1 MIIGV
6 VGPIASGKGVLTDI
20 LVLKGFV
27 RMSLSDE
34 VRQEAKARGLPIER
48 KILQDIGN
56 EMRLKY
62 GNDYWANR
70 LTSKVEEGKNYVI
83 EGIRNP
89 GEVLALRKCKDFILV
104 AIDAPIET
112 RFQWIIMRGKDSDP
126 QSLDEVKK
134 IDARDRGQGEESH
147 GQQSSL
153 AMQGADFK
161 ILNDSTKEAMRKK
174 VDKILKKLKIL

>member
-6 VGPIASGKGVLTDI
+6 VGPIASGKNVLTDM
-20 LVLKGFV
+20 LALKGFI

-34 VRQEAKARGLPIER
+34 VREEARIRGLPIER

-56 EMRLKY
+56 EMRLKN

-70 LTSKVEEGKNYVI
+70 LISKVEDGKNYVI

-89 GEVLALRKCKDFILV
+89 GEVTALRKCKEFVLI
-104 AIDAPIET
+104 AIDAPIEK

-126 QSLDEVKK
+126 HTLDEVKK
-134 IDARDRGQGEESH
+134 VDARDRGAGEGEH

-153 AMQGADFK
+153 AMQGADFQ
-161 ILNDSTKEAMRKK
+161 IINDSTKEAMRKK
-174 VDKILKKLKIL
+174 IDKILKKLNL